1 MYDDVPSCVKYK
13 STKLV
18 SSDVTS
24 FTSIDA
30 KNASV
35 LSILVDIIV
44 EVVAVATVVF
54 IPDKFTNPIDCVPIP
69 VRFVLNEVWRILRS

>member
-1 MYDDVPSCVKYK
+1 MNEHDPSCVKYK

-18 SSDVTS
+18 SSDVTL

-35 LSILVDIIV
+35 LSILVDI
-44 EVVAVATVVF
+44 
-54 IPDKFTNPIDCVPIP
+54 
-69 VRFVLNEVWRILRS
+69 L